1 MQLLKLIPIF
11 FIFLG
16 IFPSSNF
23 VFADSEDPNAY
34 KVLTNNNQTLS
45 VAKVKSYLVEGDA
58 LIKKGDFDKA
68 KEFYDKA
75 RNLSKQISGFY
86 SDLNVSFRG
95 LDASI
100 PGELEKKGRNS
111 IKIWAE
117 SNARLA
123 SLYKR
128 KKQPEVAVPL
138 LVEIIRLM
146 SPTSS
151 EGKAAYKELIQ
162 LGFVETPYRGL

>member
-1 MQLLKLIPIF
+1 MKFFKSIAII

-16 IFPSSNF
+16 IFPFSNF
-23 VFADSEDPNAY
+23 AYADSEDPNAY

-95 LDASI
+95 LDARI

-146 SPTSS
+146 SPTST
-151 EGKAAYKELIQ
+151 EGKEAYKNLIQ
-162 LGFVETPYRGL
+162 LGFVDTPYRGF